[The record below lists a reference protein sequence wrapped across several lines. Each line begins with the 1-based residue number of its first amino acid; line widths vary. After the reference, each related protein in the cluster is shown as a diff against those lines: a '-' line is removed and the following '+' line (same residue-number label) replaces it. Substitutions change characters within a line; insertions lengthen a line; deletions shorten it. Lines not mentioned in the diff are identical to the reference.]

1 VTLLAHVLLIPIG
14 GVAALVLLVYIGI
27 ALPVIWSASPPAA
40 KRPRCSPPDP

>member
-27 ALPVIWSASPPAA
+27 ALPAI
-40 KRPRCSPPDP
+40 